1 MQIVQLTYI
10 YHFVQN
16 YILIDYMMTKIK
28 ICYILATPVSLAAL
42 ATAADTSFPT
52 RGSNASGNTNSVVNS
67 SSFIIFA
74 IAYAAATFFVW
85 EYFWSWVCHSE
96 YD

>member
-1 MQIVQLTYI
+1 
-10 YHFVQN
+10 
-16 YILIDYMMTKIK
+16 MMTKIK

-74 IAYAAATFFVW
+74 ITYAAATFISSLISLALTSSAPLNIPGKASTLFT
-85 EYFWSWVCHSE
+85 
-96 YD
+96 